1 MFDYEKI
8 MSITPEQIIV
18 ISELAKLAQKAQKY
32 EKLIKKTYLFTMG
45 EDKIE
50 IWSNSNNTL
59 REYLTFRGTWEMFRR
74 GNVVED
80 YSVDISAESIYKRL
94 MARELRRSKVFA
106 TLNEE
111 DRKTIEKHDQE
122 CSRMSRFL
130 DEIEKLHQEEFKDC

>member
-111 DRKTIEKHDQE
+111 DRKTIEKHDRE
-122 CSRMSRFL
+122 CSCMSRFL